1 MAGHDR
7 GPRRNRAS
15 PTKSARGAQ
24 RTKRTQQK
32 KVDTLTLTQMAG
44 GSADTIKKDEGPEEV
59 TKFFLQ
65 LILNEEC
72 HLVLDVSTD
81 EICLFFNSYKFF

>member
-1 MAGHDR
+1 
-7 GPRRNRAS
+7 
-15 PTKSARGAQ
+15 
-24 RTKRTQQK
+24 
-32 KVDTLTLTQMAG
+32 MAG